1 MISACAPLQPISLP
15 DQHTPQPVD
24 SPLWTSIAEN
34 EQNWHALLNYGPDAL
49 AWRLR
54 AIDSA
59 SQSIDLQT
67 FMWNVDSAGSMVL
80 LGLLKA
86 ADRGVIVRI
95 LVDDSLL
102 LDEDQVFLALAHH
115 QNIQY
120 RIYNPFQQRSNS
132 FVTREL
138 LNLAEFS
145 RLDHRMHNKAMVI
158 DNHIA
163 IVGGRNLADEYFGF
177 HETANFR
184 DMEILYG
191 GPFVQEISNA
201 FDTYWNDDWAF
212 PINTIAHRQTSLEQL
227 QEAINIRPELS
238 TFYLFESY
246 QEKTSQWLNIKAGA
260 AHGQAMLITDRPPED
275 NPEQL
280 QEAPVQVAHRLEQ
293 LLDDAQDEIII
304 VSAYLI
310 PTTRLEQTL
319 WRAVDRG
326 VRVRVLTNSL
336 RSNNHVSA
344 HSAYRNHISTLLNSG
359 VELHEVRVDAED
371 RNRYMLSPV
380 DKKHLALHAK
390 ALIIDNDRVF
400 IGSPNLDPRSM
411 RINTEMGVLITSE
424 SFNKRVRH
432 AVEIDFSTENAWYLE
447 LQPNGKVLWVASDQT
462 RTSQPAASFMQR
474 LEDWFFSTLP
484 IETEL

>member
-1 MISACAPLQPISLP
+1 
-15 DQHTPQPVD
+15 
-24 SPLWTSIAEN
+24 
-34 EQNWHALLNYGPDAL
+34 
-49 AWRLR
+49 
-54 AIDSA
+54 
-59 SQSIDLQT
+59 
-67 FMWNVDSAGSMVL
+67 
-80 LGLLKA
+80 
-86 ADRGVIVRI
+86 
-95 LVDDSLL
+95 
-102 LDEDQVFLALAHH
+102 
-115 QNIQY
+115 
-120 RIYNPFQQRSNS
+120 
-132 FVTREL
+132 
-138 LNLAEFS
+138 
-145 RLDHRMHNKAMVI
+145 
-158 DNHIA
+158 
-163 IVGGRNLADEYFGF
+163 
-177 HETANFR
+177 
-184 DMEILYG
+184 
-191 GPFVQEISNA
+191 
-201 FDTYWNDDWAF
+201 
-212 PINTIAHRQTSLEQL
+212 
-227 QEAINIRPELS
+227 
-238 TFYLFESY
+238 
-246 QEKTSQWLNIKAGA
+246 
-260 AHGQAMLITDRPPED
+260 MLITDRPPED